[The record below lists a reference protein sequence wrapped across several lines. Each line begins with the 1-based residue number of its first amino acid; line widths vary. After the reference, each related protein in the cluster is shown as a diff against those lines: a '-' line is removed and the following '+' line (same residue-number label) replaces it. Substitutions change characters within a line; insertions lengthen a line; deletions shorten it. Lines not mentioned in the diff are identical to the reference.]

1 MIDRRLH
8 GLLCFLALSV
18 QLTGQQMTV
27 ISVTLIRGTHSDFT
41 LDDVEALKVLRL
53 NNHEIDCIDNLEV
66 FSHIEELHLANNI
79 IERIENVDF
88 LDRLNLLDLS
98 DNLISSASLKSSVG
112 LLPRNIKTLVLT
124 GNPCATD
131 KVALSVLQ
139 RSYAGLNLIV
149 NRNSSAPDDVD
160 EASDEGD
167 EVSDKEQIDGAGLSE
182 ADDKFDEIDD
192 SDFPLN
198 ADEVLQSLVERK
210 CRLQSMETF
219 NVTQITEVRC
229 TYSVIDTAYHILL
242 CHHSSAYEWT
252 LCLTIDSIL

>member
-8 GLLCFLALSV
+8 GFLCFLALSDD
-18 QLTGQQMTV
+18 LTGQQMTV

-41 LDDVEALKVLRL
+41 LDDIEALKVLRL
-53 NNHEIDCIDNLEV
+53 NNHEIDSIDNLEV
-66 FSHIEELHLANNI
+66 FSHIEELYLANNT

-98 DNLISSASLKSSVG
+98 DNHISSESLKSSIG
-112 LLPRNIKTLVLT
+112 LLPRNIKTLILT

-131 KVALSVLQ
+131 KVALDILQ
-139 RSYAGLNLIV
+139 RSCMGLNLVI
-149 NRNSSAPDDVD
+149 NRSISALGDVD
-160 EASDEGD
+160 EASDESD
-167 EVSDKEQIDGAGLSE
+167 KDPDKEQTNRADLSE

-219 NVTQITEVRC
+219 NVTKITEVH
-229 TYSVIDTAYHILL
+229 SF
-242 CHHSSAYEWT
+242 CH
-252 LCLTIDSIL
+252 